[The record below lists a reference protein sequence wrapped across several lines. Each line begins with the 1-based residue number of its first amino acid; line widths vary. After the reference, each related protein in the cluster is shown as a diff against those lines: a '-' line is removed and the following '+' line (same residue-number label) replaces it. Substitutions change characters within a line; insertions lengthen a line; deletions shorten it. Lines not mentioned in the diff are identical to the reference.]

1 MEIGQ
6 LEAFVAVAREG
17 SFTRAA
23 DQLNISQPSLS
34 ARIRQLEY
42 SLNGQLIDRKSRPVS
57 LTPAGKAF
65 RTYAERALD
74 ILSAAQESVQSANQD
89 MTEEIVIGCPF
100 SVATYLMPE
109 VVDQF
114 SQAFPEAELSID
126 TGNSEYVVSR
136 LGDGLIN
143 LAIAAAFPKFLATNQ
158 TLLRLHDQ
166 MTVAI
171 SDNHPL
177 IEKTVVYL
185 ADLWKYRVLLIH
197 WGPAF
202 QVYIESMRQLVHH
215 PGPLIRLP
223 LAGALPMAH
232 QPDTITFMPRRLVA
246 SSGLTELQ
254 VFDLSFAW
262 DIALLTRQGRMVTPL
277 EKAFIK
283 IIEDVWQYSTPDL

>member
-6 LEAFVAVAREG
+6 LEAFVTVAQEG

-23 DQLNISQPSLS
+23 EQLNISQPSLS

-65 RTYAERALD
+65 FTYAERALA
-74 ILSAAQESVQSANQD
+74 ILAAAQESVRSANQV
-89 MTEEIVIGCPF
+89 MTEEVVVGCPF
-100 SVATYLMPE
+100 SVATYLMPK

-114 SQAFPEAELSID
+114 SQMFPDGELSID

-136 LGDGLIN
+136 LGDSLIN
-143 LAIAAAFPKFLATNQ
+143 LAIAAAFPKFLTTNQ

-166 MTVAI
+166 MTVAVPN
-171 SDNHPL
+171 NHPL
-177 IEKTVVYL
+177 IKKKVVYL

-215 PGPLIRLP
+215 PGPLLRLP

-232 QPDTITFMPRRLVA
+232 QSDTITFMPRRLVA
-246 SSGLTELQ
+246 SSGLKELH

-262 DIALLTRQGRMVTPL
+262 DIALLTRQGHTVTPL
-277 EKAFIK
+277 ENAFIK
-283 IIEDVWQYSTPDL
+283 IIEDVWQHSTPIL

>member
-23 DQLNISQPSLS
+23 DILNISQPSLS

-57 LTPAGKAF
+57 LTPAGKVF
-65 RTYAERALD
+65 CTYAERALD
-74 ILSAAQESVQSANQD
+74 ILFAAQESVRSANQD
-89 MTEEIVIGCPF
+89 LIEEIVIGCPF
-100 SVATYLMPE
+100 SVATYLIPE
-109 VVDQF
+109 VVGQF
-114 SQAFPEAELSID
+114 SQIFPDAELSID

-136 LGDGLIN
+136 LEDGLIN
-143 LAIAAAFPKFLATNQ
+143 LAIAAAFPKFLTANQ

-177 IEKTVVYL
+177 NENMVVYL

-202 QVYIESMRQLVHH
+202 QAYMESMRQLVHH
-215 PGPLIRLP
+215 PGALIRLP

-254 VFDLSFAW
+254 VFDLSYAW
-262 DIALLTRQGRMVTPL
+262 DIALLTRQGREITAL
-277 EKAFIK
+277 EKAFVK
-283 IIEDVWQYSTPDL
+283 ILEDVWQHSTPVL